1 MNLSE
6 QRRYVRQLL
15 DDTSPKDAPTAYYA
29 LFHDPKR
36 SALFTYVNQQG
47 GVQGFV
53 GRFQTGQDLFRP
65 LVTLNCRST
74 EVSRYLLHQALA
86 PGRPYLLFANLN
98 QLAVVSDELRLENQ
112 HILQIYHLDTT
123 RFRSQINVLIVR
135 KRDPNGAPRVEIG
148 SENGRAVAGI
158 NWQSPGFAEIYVQA
172 DAAAQQ
178 RGWEKS
184 VVMALADQLI
194 REGRRPI
201 YLVDAKNDTTR
212 QLAESIGFADTG
224 YRQVFA
230 DAMLMAD

>member
-1 MNLSE
+1 MSLSE
-6 QRRYVRQLL
+6 QRHHVRQLL

-36 SALFTYVNQQG
+36 SALFTYVDDQG

-65 LVTLNCRST
+65 LITLNCRSS
-74 EVSRYLLHQALA
+74 EICQYLLHQALT

-98 QLAVVSDELRLENQ
+98 QLAIVSDDLRLEHQ
-112 HILQIYHLDTT
+112 QILQIYHLDTT
-123 RFRSQINVLIVR
+123 RFRAQINVLVVR
-135 KRDPNGAPRVEIG
+135 KRDPSGAPRCEIG
-148 SENGRAVAGI
+148 NENGRAVAGI

-172 DAAAQQ
+172 DVAAQQ

-201 YLVDAKNDTTR
+201 YLVDAKNDTNR
-212 QLAESIGFADTG
+212 QLAESIGFVDTG

-230 DAMLMAD
+230 DAVLITP